1 MLCYANGGTSILR
14 LQLKQR
20 AIYLTLTTAI
30 GSGSSNYSYT
40 LTTGLTDTE
49 LAGDIELSVV
59 RREGNGVYDITVK
72 TSKQTVNY
80 SFNVDN

>member
-1 MLCYANGGTSILR
+1 M
-14 LQLKQR
+14 KQR

-49 LAGDIELSVV
+49 LAGVIEFSAWSGAKVLMAFTTSP
-59 RREGNGVYDITVK
+59 
-72 TSKQTVNY
+72 SKQASKPSTTWL
-80 SFNVDN
+80 